1 MNKLINLIRPDL
13 LTFMPYSSARDE
25 AIHGRICLNANE
37 SPYPFICDDDILI
50 NRYPEKQPKKLI
62 KQLLSIYQIAENNI
76 VLSRGSD
83 EVIDL
88 LTRLFCRAG
97 EDAIMVCP
105 PTFGMYEVCAH
116 LQGAKVVEVSLIK
129 ENNFQLNLPAILSC
143 WLPSVK
149 IIFLCSP
156 NNPTGNLLNSED
168 IFYLCNYFDNRS
180 IIVVDE
186 AYIEFSDT
194 QSLAQ
199 YINKYE
205 NLVILRTFSK
215 AYGLAGARCGLLLAQ
230 DNLVQ
235 WVKKI
240 MAPYPLSALT
250 AQTVLKNISSSRLKQ
265 IQQQIFTIKSE
276 RTRLFNELQKISF
289 VKNIW
294 PSEGN
299 FLLVKVNDAQK
310 IVTECAKIG
319 IILRSMHNKF
329 GLENCLRI
337 SIGLQEENDQLLN
350 ALKMMR

>member
-1 MNKLINLIRPDL
+1 MDKLINLIRPDL
-13 LTFMPYSSARDE
+13 LTFKSYSSARDE
-25 AIHGRICLNANE
+25 AIQGKIFLNANE
-37 SPYPFICDDDILI
+37 SPYPSIFDDGIFI
-50 NRYPEKQPKKLI
+50 NRYPEKQPKELVT
-62 KQLLSIYQIAENNI
+62 QLSSIYQVAENNI

-97 EDAIMVCP
+97 QDSIMICP

-116 LQGAKVVEVSLIK
+116 LQGANVIEVPLIK
-129 ENNFQLNLPAILSC
+129 EKNFQLDLTAILAS

-156 NNPTGNLLNSED
+156 NNPTGNVFNTED
-168 IFYLCNYFDNRS
+168 IFYLCDYFDNKS

-194 QSLAQ
+194 PSVSQ
-199 YINKYE
+199 YINRYE
-205 NLVILRTFSK
+205 NLVVLRTFSK
-215 AYGLAGARCGLLLAQ
+215 AYGLAGARCGSLLAQ
-230 DNLVQ
+230 ENLVQ

-250 AQTVLKNISSSRLKQ
+250 AQTVLKNISSSRLTQ
-265 IQQQIFTIKSE
+265 IQQQVITVKAE
-276 RTRLFNELQKISF
+276 RTWLFNKLKEISMM
-289 VKNIW
+289 KNVW

-299 FLLVKVNDAQK
+299 YLLVEVQDAEK
-310 IVTECAKIG
+310 IVKECAKLG
-319 IILRSMHNKF
+319 IILRNMHSKL

-337 SIGLQEENDQLLN
+337 SIGLHEENEQLIN
-350 ALKMMR
+350 ALKNMR